1 MKVLLAADG
10 SSYTKKALDWLMSRH
25 AADEIVVLHVQA
37 ALPPRVRGSVGAE
50 VVQDYY
56 KDECTKVLAPIER
69 TLKKA
74 GISHTA
80 RWVVGTPAE
89 EILKAAKKD
98 KVDLIAMGTHGR
110 GLLGTAVMGSVA
122 QRVLADSAVPVL
134 MIK

>member
-10 SSYTKKALDWLMSRH
+10 SSYTKRALAWLMDKH

-56 KDECTKVLAPIER
+56 KDECNKVLAPIER

-74 GISHTA
+74 GIAHTA
-80 RWVVGTPAE
+80 RWVVGVPAE

-98 KVDLIAMGTHGR
+98 KVDQIAMGTHGR

-122 QRVLADSAVPVL
+122 QRVLADSTVPVL